1 MMTFSSVLL
10 DIYFMKHMF
19 YIVQYIY
26 TGALVPAALGNK
38 QMNLFRAPAANCRV
52 V

>member
-1 MMTFSSVLL
+1 MMTFAAVLL

-19 YIVQYIY
+19 YIPYIY
-26 TGALVPAALGNK
+26 TGALVPPALGNK
-38 QMNLFRAPAANCRV
+38 QMNLFGAPAANCRV